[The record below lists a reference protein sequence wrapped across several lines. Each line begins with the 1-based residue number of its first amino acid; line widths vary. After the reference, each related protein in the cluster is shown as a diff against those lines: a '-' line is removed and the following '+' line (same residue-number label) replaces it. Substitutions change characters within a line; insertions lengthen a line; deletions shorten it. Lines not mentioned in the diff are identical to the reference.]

1 MILPEPI
8 WGKGDE
14 MHGLA
19 RPESFA
25 DGTQVSRET
34 PPRIQKLSMVE
45 IFSKEHNI
53 EILSLKY
60 VTIKNR

>member
-1 MILPEPI
+1 
-8 WGKGDE
+8 

-34 PPRIQKLSMVE
+34 PLRRQKLSMVE
-45 IFSKEHNI
+45 ILFSKEHNI